1 MNEKIVVRRKQRKH
15 GNGMFKL
22 LNEVGDEDI
31 LSTGRIISGWLLLN
45 LHASIIALAFF
56 QHTHCPS
63 LKGRCITLER
73 DVPDIRIPHD
83 PL

>member
-1 MNEKIVVRRKQRKH
+1 MEI
-15 GNGMFKL
+15 GMFKL

-31 LSTGRIISGWLLLN
+31 LSTGRIVSGWLLLN